1 METNNKNIQW
11 ITNTKGIAMLFVIT
25 GHIVGGVVTSTIFLF
40 HMPFF
45 FILSGMLYSN
55 KNTFRKYFSH
65 KALKFFIPYI
75 VFTLIFIS
83 FEFIKLIDTG
93 NFSLVSMRDITYKNI
108 YGGPLLSGWQSV
120 FWFIPVFFISQQIFS
135 FLISKTSRISQY
147 VVITSMLIL
156 AYLDSYFF
164 RVSTPFDTAVCL
176 FAVPLIWFG
185 YMLRNKIANFNS
197 LLCISILLFSVLT
210 NYLYP
215 STLKLDMKYSFF
227 GFPIVGIIIS
237 LCATSLIIKISKT
250 TYSCNDL
257 ISVFGE
263 RSMLIMYIH
272 QYIII
277 SIIGNSIKTPEF
289 KVAITIAICYL
300 FAKGI
305 KCYEAS
311 NFEKNKIILTLIK
324 KAF

>member
-1 METNNKNIQW
+1 
-11 ITNTKGIAMLFVIT
+11 MLFVIT

-55 KNTFRKYFSH
+55 ENTFRKYFSH
-65 KALKFFIPYI
+65 KALKFFILYI

-93 NFSLVSMRDITYKNI
+93 NLSLSLMRDITYKNI
-108 YGGPLLSGWQSV
+108 YGGPLLSGRQSV

-135 FLISKTSRISQY
+135 FLIAKVSRISQY
-147 VVITSMLIL
+147 VIITSMLIL

-164 RVSTPFDTAVCL
+164 RVSTPFDIAVCL
-176 FAVPLIWFG
+176 FTIPLIWLG
-185 YMLRNKIANFNS
+185 YILRNKIANFNL
-197 LLCISILLFSVLT
+197 LLCIAIILFSVFT
-210 NYLYP
+210 NYLHP
-215 STLKLDMKYSFF
+215 SILKLDMKYSFF
-227 GFPIVGIIIS
+227 GFPVVGIIIS
-237 LCATSLIIKISKT
+237 ICTTSVIIKFSKT
-250 TYSCNDL
+250 AYSCNEL

-277 SIIGNSIKTPEF
+277 SIIGNSIKMPEL
-289 KVAITIAICYL
+289 KVAITIFVCYL
-300 FAKGI
+300 LAKGI
-305 KCYEAS
+305 KCYEES
-311 NFEKNKIILTLIK
+311 YFEKNKIILTLIK